1 MGLLHDFKLKSSATR
16 RLKRFKLAL
25 SHKNAYIKMSY
36 CMCLSP
42 VGSSV
47 LSAIFIVFIVFVGI
61 RGNGGGKGIR
71 LKISPIQA
79 NESPKAKRICKQFK
93 LTNSQHFCRIKMGEF
108 FDN

>member
-1 MGLLHDFKLKSSATR
+1 MFVSSWLQR
-16 RLKRFKLAL
+16 SQCNIHCILA
-25 SHKNAYIKMSY
+25 
-36 CMCLSP
+36 
-42 VGSSV
+42 
-47 LSAIFIVFIVFVGI
+47 FVGI

-108 FDN
+108 FDQKLPK